1 MDPMKGDQEFLQSE
15 FEIFKKDA
23 AGNPIWVET
32 AVGLD
37 HAKKRLIALSG
48 NSTGDYLVFNPRTNA
63 FVDVRAQ
70 AKSA

>member
-1 MDPMKGDQEFLQSE
+1 MDPREGDREFQQSE

-37 HAKKRLIALSG
+37 QARKRLITLSG
-48 NSTGDYLVFNPRTNA
+48 NSAGDYLVFNPRTNT
-63 FVDVRAQ
+63 FVDVKQRT
-70 AKSA
+70 KSA

>member
-1 MDPMKGDQEFLQSE
+1 MDPIRDDQELLQSE

-37 HAKKRLIALSG
+37 QARKRLIALSG
-48 NSTGDYLVFNPRTNA
+48 NSTGDYLVFNPRTNS
-63 FVDVRAQ
+63 FVDVKVQ